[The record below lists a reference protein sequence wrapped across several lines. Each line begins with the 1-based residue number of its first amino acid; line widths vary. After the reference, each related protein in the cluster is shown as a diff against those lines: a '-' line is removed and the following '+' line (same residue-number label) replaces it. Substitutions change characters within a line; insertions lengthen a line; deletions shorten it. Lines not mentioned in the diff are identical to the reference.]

1 MKPKFS
7 WEPLD
12 GGSLLLRV
20 ADGDK
25 TTTWTVKPRQQNNT
39 ICNTLQEVASALWDR
54 ADWDLEK
61 NRWDSPPPRPMVELV
76 RTVDAEEFAEL
87 KKQPITEE
95 ESRQAL
101 AAKAAKVL
109 ANANWFEREDD
120 AYEDLEVKVMGKGTT
135 SAW

>member
-1 MKPKFS
+1 MPKPKFS

-20 ADGDK
+20 TDGDK

-39 ICNTLQEVASALWDR
+39 ICNMLQEVASALWDR

-61 NRWDSPPPRPMVELV
+61 NRWDGVPMIETV
-76 RTVDAEEFAEL
+76 RTVDAEELAEL
-87 KKQPITEE
+87 QQKKPITEE

-109 ANANWFEREDD
+109 ANANWFDREDD
-120 AYEDLEVKVMGKGTT
+120 NYESLELRTIGKGTT